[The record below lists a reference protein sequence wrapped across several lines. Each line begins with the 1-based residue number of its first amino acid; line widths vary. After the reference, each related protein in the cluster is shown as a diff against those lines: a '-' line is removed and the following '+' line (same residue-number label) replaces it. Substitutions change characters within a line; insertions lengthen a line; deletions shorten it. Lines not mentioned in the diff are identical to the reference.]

1 MAKKPNLLYVFA
13 DQLRRTSCG
22 YAGYANAITPNIDAF
37 HDQSMDFCQAVSGHP
52 VCAPYRA
59 TLFTGKYT
67 SSTGMV
73 INEIRINP
81 NQRCIGH
88 VLTEGGYETAYIG
101 KWHLYADELGNHF
114 DPKNSFVPKGPDR
127 LGFDDFW
134 AAYGFHH
141 EYYAPH
147 AYYHE
152 DGPEKIYA
160 DRYEPYSQ
168 VDLAIRH
175 LKRLSENPDKPFAMF
190 LSLGVPHDPWTPDNV
205 PPEMLAKFDPANYSY
220 PPNYLPEDDP
230 HGDAWAH
237 LSEEERAE
245 LPSWM
250 RCYDAMV
257 GCLDECL
264 GTLFKAVRDLGLD
277 ENTIVIFTSDHGECF
292 GAHGRRA
299 KNIFYEEAVRVPF
312 LLRMPGGK
320 QAASSTDACLNT
332 VDILPTLLDLM
343 GLEIPEGVQGQSLAG
358 LITGRDGR
366 EPAFQF
372 MQGMGAV
379 AAWGDGY
386 EWRALRNKQYTYAKY
401 LVDGMELL
409 FDHEKDPYQM
419 TNLIDDPAYAEVRDS
434 MRAQMA
440 AEMARINDT
449 FEPASYYEKNWV
461 VDRHIVRTATE
472 DYSTPAKIAPVPKD
486 IPRAEHPRPQFVREA
501 WMNLNGTWQF
511 EIDQGCSG
519 RARGLVEQEKLSG
532 EILVPFCPES
542 KLSGVGNTDFMRC
555 VWYKRTFE
563 LPEDAAGKRVFLRFG
578 AVDYDC
584 EVWVNGQS
592 VGTHRGGYASFGF
605 DITGALKAGEN
616 VVTVC
621 AEDDTRSPMQPS
633 GKQSG
638 KYESHGCFYTRT
650 TGIWQTV
657 WLEWMNESHFDQVR
671 LTPDAANGEIH
682 IRAKIAGGKGCTMR
696 AATAYKDDYT
706 GTAEVRVND
715 GWAEATVKL
724 TKIFLWNVGDGK
736 LYDLQLQLMKDG
748 EPVDSL
754 SSYFGLRSVG
764 FDGMKF
770 LVNGKPV
777 FQRLVLD
784 QGFYPDGIYTAPT
797 DADLRRDIEL
807 SMAMG
812 FNGARL
818 HEKVFE
824 ARYLYWADR
833 LGYLCWGEMANWG
846 LDHSNIAALSAFE
859 REWLEVVARD
869 YSAPSIIGWCP
880 FNETWDV
887 DGRPQNDDVL
897 RMIYRVTKAL
907 DGTRPV
913 IDTSGNFHVETDI
926 FDIHDYEQDPAEFAR
941 RYGAGTEP
949 IYERFP
955 DRQKRAP
962 GQPVFVSEYGGIRWT
977 DDNSGWGYGEGPK
990 TEQEFIDRYRG
1001 LTETLLNNPDHCA
1014 FCYTQLTDVEQEQN
1028 GLYTYDR
1035 KPKFDPAIIRAINA
1049 QPAAIEREDGEK

>member
-1 MAKKPNLLYVFA
+1 M
-13 DQLRRTSCG
+13 
-22 YAGYANAITPNIDAF
+22 
-37 HDQSMDFCQAVSGHP
+37 
-52 VCAPYRA
+52 
-59 TLFTGKYT
+59 
-67 SSTGMV
+67 
-73 INEIRINP
+73 
-81 NQRCIGH
+81 
-88 VLTEGGYETAYIG
+88 
-101 KWHLYADELGNHF
+101 
-114 DPKNSFVPKGPDR
+114 
-127 LGFDDFW
+127 
-134 AAYGFHH
+134 
-141 EYYAPH
+141 
-147 AYYHE
+147 
-152 DGPEKIYA
+152 
-160 DRYEPYSQ
+160 
-168 VDLAIRH
+168 
-175 LKRLSENPDKPFAMF
+175 
-190 LSLGVPHDPWTPDNV
+190 
-205 PPEMLAKFDPANYSY
+205 
-220 PPNYLPEDDP
+220 
-230 HGDAWAH
+230 
-237 LSEEERAE
+237 
-245 LPSWM
+245 
-250 RCYDAMV
+250 
-257 GCLDECL
+257 
-264 GTLFKAVRDLGLD
+264 
-277 ENTIVIFTSDHGECF
+277 
-292 GAHGRRA
+292 
-299 KNIFYEEAVRVPF
+299 
-312 LLRMPGGK
+312 
-320 QAASSTDACLNT
+320 
-332 VDILPTLLDLM
+332 
-343 GLEIPEGVQGQSLAG
+343 
-358 LITGRDGR
+358 
-366 EPAFQF
+366 
-372 MQGMGAV
+372 
-379 AAWGDGY
+379 
-386 EWRALRNKQYTYAKY
+386 
-401 LVDGMELL
+401 
-409 FDHEKDPYQM
+409 
-419 TNLIDDPAYAEVRDS
+419 
-434 MRAQMA
+434 
-440 AEMARINDT
+440 
-449 FEPASYYEKNWV
+449 
-461 VDRHIVRTATE
+461 
-472 DYSTPAKIAPVPKD
+472 
-486 IPRAEHPRPQFVREA
+486 
-501 WMNLNGTWQF
+501 
-511 EIDQGCSG
+511 
-519 RARGLVEQEKLSG
+519 
-532 EILVPFCPES
+532 
-542 KLSGVGNTDFMRC
+542 
-555 VWYKRTFE
+555 
-563 LPEDAAGKRVFLRFG
+563 FLRFG

-592 VGTHRGGYASFGF
+592 VGTHRGGYSSFGF
-605 DITGALKAGEN
+605 DVTEALKPGEN
-616 VVTVC
+616 TVTVC
-621 AEDDTRSPMQPS
+621 AEDDTRDPMQPS

-977 DDNSGWGYGEGPK
+977 DDNSGWGLRRRAQDGAGVHRPLPRPDRDAAQQPRPLRVLLHPADRRRTGAKRPVHLRPQAEVRPRNHPQDQRAARRDRARGRGPVSRPAPPR
-990 TEQEFIDRYRG
+990 TENSVRGRFFVRPPRAPSGGNRAHFSRGALVIAAKSWYNGGKCGGRRRAWRWNRLLSNASTTRAGRRGANFCWATRSSCSSRCASAIADRSS
-1001 LTETLLNNPDHCA
+1001 
-1014 FCYTQLTDVEQEQN
+1014 
-1028 GLYTYDR
+1028 
-1035 KPKFDPAIIRAINA
+1035 
-1049 QPAAIEREDGEK
+1049 